1 MKWRPPA
8 ECVQAVSTCCRRHKQ
23 LLLPL
28 FAPCAQH
35 GSPTAAAVVAAT
47 RCDCWLRLLAAPLH
61 APSVLCRAPPAAIT
75 WYWNLYFCIYIYIYK
90 CILMALPCHTRR
102 VPRSSAVL
110 SCGGCH
116 KWAVVLA
123 VACEAPSSMFSA
135 RCWVC
140 EVLHIHIHTHTNA
153 YKQTYVASY
162 VCVHPAGKK
171 CSSKIS
177 FQFSVINISPTANQ
191 LDGLIDSPNRKVTV
205 NSYDILTASER
216 STLFGASKLV
226 NYKINCCCSKPTTMD
241 LYFLNYLC
249 IENVLVAGGIGL
261 IFS

>member
-1 MKWRPPA
+1 MYTNGPA
-8 ECVQAVSTCCRRHKQ
+8 MPHTPR
-23 LLLPL
+23 
-28 FAPCAQH
+28 
-35 GSPTAAAVVAAT
+35 
-47 RCDCWLRLLAAPLH
+47 
-61 APSVLCRAPPAAIT
+61 PSVFSGPQLWRLPQMGRCAGSCLWSSKFHVLCKMLSVRSLTYP
-75 WYWNLYFCIYIYIYK
+75 
-90 CILMALPCHTRR
+90 HT
-102 VPRSSAVL
+102 
-110 SCGGCH
+110 
-116 KWAVVLA
+116 
-123 VACEAPSSMFSA
+123 
-135 RCWVC
+135 
-140 EVLHIHIHTHTNA
+140 HTHTNT